1 MEIPERWMETKGP
14 WMVTIPR
21 ASKLTR
27 IPSCEI
33 RKLCKQEELKYYMAG
48 NRYYV
53 WIEEVKELLTGK
65 KRRGV

>member
-1 MEIPERWMETKGP
+1 
-14 WMVTIPR
+14 MVTIPR